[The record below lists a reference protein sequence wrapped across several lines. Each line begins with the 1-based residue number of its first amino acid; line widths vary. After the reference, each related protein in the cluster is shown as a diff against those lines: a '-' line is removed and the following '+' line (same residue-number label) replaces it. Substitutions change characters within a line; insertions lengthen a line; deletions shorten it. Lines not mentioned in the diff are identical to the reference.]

1 MRAITKKLWRELWQ
15 MRGQAVAISL
25 VILSGVAIYV
35 MSLSTLD
42 SLYLTRQNYYQDYRF
57 AELFAELKRAPNGL
71 ESRIRDL
78 PGVDQVETRVV
89 ATVKLDMPAFDDPVT
104 GKLVSLPDHG
114 EPLMNRLYLRSGR
127 LVAPGRGREVVVS
140 EAFAGLHHLSPGDPL
155 TAIIN
160 GKRQTLTIVGI
171 ALSPEY
177 IYQLPPGATV
187 PDFKRFAILWM
198 ARTPLESAYDMQGAF
213 NDVVLRMAHGA
224 DQETVITRL
233 DRLLARYGGR
243 GAYGRKDQ
251 VSHHFLSEELRQLRT
266 LATAFPVI
274 FFAVAAFLLNIVISR
289 IVALQREE
297 IAALKAFGYSNFAVG
312 VHYVQLVLV
321 IVAFG
326 VAAGLLC
333 GAWMGQGLS
342 EIYVGFYRF
351 PYLRYVLQP
360 DVMVSAAL
368 ISALVA
374 VLGTLH
380 AIRRAALLPPAQAM
394 RPEPP
399 AVYRVTLIERLGMQ
413 RWFSQPT
420 RMITRNIERR
430 PLKSALSMLGLA
442 AACGVMMVGNFQG
455 DAIDYMVDIQFNRS
469 QREDIALS
477 FTEPTS
483 KRALYSLQSLPGVNY
498 AEGART
504 VPVRIRFENRS
515 YRTVIYGTDPGS
527 RLSRVLDSELRPVT
541 LPDEGV
547 VLNDHLGKVLGV
559 RPGDQ
564 VVLEVLEGDRP
575 VRSVVVAAIARQY
588 LGMGAYMQR
597 HALNRLMMEG
607 DAITGAYLDVDSD
620 YQVQIYTELRDMP
633 RVVGTRV
640 RTIAVKNF
648 YDILAETMLF
658 FTFITTVLGA
668 TIAFGVVYNT
678 ARISLAERGHE
689 LASLRVLGF
698 SRGEIAYI
706 LLGEL
711 AILTLIAIPVGF
723 LVGRGLCGYLVSR
736 LQTDLYRVP
745 LVLEPD
751 TYAFAALVVLLSAA
765 VSGVMIWQQLG
776 RLDLV
781 AVLKTKE

>member
-1 MRAITKKLWRELWQ
+1 VRAINKKLWRELWQ
-15 MRGQAVAISL
+15 MRGQALAISL
-25 VILSGVAIYV
+25 VILSGVSIYV

-42 SLYLTRQNYYQDYRF
+42 SLYLTRQSYYQDYRF
-57 AELFAELKRAPNGL
+57 ADLFAELKRAPNVL
-71 ESRIRDL
+71 EARMREL

-89 ATVKLDMPAFDDPVT
+89 ATVKIDMPAFADPVT
-104 GKLVSLPDHG
+104 GKLVSLPDQG
-114 EPLMNRLYLRSGR
+114 EPLMNRLYLRRGR
-127 LVAPGRGREVVVS
+127 LVEPGRDNEVVVS
-140 EAFAGLHHLSPGDPL
+140 EAFADLHRLSPGDPI

-160 GKRQTLTIVGI
+160 GKRQTLNIVGI

-198 ARTPLESAYDMQGAF
+198 ARTPLENAYDMSGAF
-213 NDVVLRMAHGA
+213 NDVVLRLAHGA
-224 DQETVITRL
+224 DPPAIISRL

-243 GAYGRKDQ
+243 GAYARKDQ
-251 VSHHFLSEELRQLRT
+251 VSHHFLNEELRQLRT

-274 FFAVAAFLLNIVISR
+274 FFSVAAFLLNIVISR

-297 IAALKAFGYSNFAVG
+297 IAALKAFGYSNLAVG
-312 VHYVQLVLV
+312 VHYIQLVLM

-333 GAWMGQGLS
+333 GAWLGHGLS
-342 EIYVGFYRF
+342 DIYVGFYRF
-351 PYLRYVLQP
+351 PYLHYVLQP
-360 DVMVSAAL
+360 VVMVSAAL
-368 ISALVA
+368 ISVVVA

-399 AVYRVTLIERLGMQ
+399 AVYRMTLIERLGLQ
-413 RWFSQPT
+413 RWLSQPT
-420 RMITRNIERR
+420 RMIARNIERR
-430 PLKSALSMLGLA
+430 PLKSALSMLGIA

-455 DAIDYMVDIQFNRS
+455 DAIDYMVDVQFNRS

-483 KRALYSLQSLPGVNY
+483 TRALYSLRALPGVDY
-498 AEGART
+498 VEGART

-527 RLSRVLDSELRPVT
+527 RLSRVLDRELQPVT
-541 LPDEGV
+541 LPDAGV
-547 VLNDHLGKVLGV
+547 VLNDHLARTLGV
-559 RPGDQ
+559 RPGDR
-564 VVLEVLEGDRP
+564 VVLEVLEGNRP
-575 VRSVVVAAIARQY
+575 VRTVVVAAIAQQY

-597 HALNRLMMEG
+597 HALNRLMKEG
-607 DAITGAYLDVDSD
+607 DAISGAYLAVDSD
-620 YQVQIYTELRDMP
+620 YQAGIYAELRDMP

-648 YDILAETMLF
+648 YDILAETLLF

-678 ARISLAERGHE
+678 ARIALAERGHE

-711 AILTLIAIPVGF
+711 AMLTLVAIPVGF
-723 LVGRGLCGYLVSR
+723 LVGRGLCAYLVTR

-765 VSGVMIWQQLG
+765 VSGVMIWRQLG
-776 RLDLV
+776 RLDLL

>member
-1 MRAITKKLWRELWQ
+1 MRALTKKLWRELWQ
-15 MRGQAVAISL
+15 MRGQALAIAL
-25 VILSGVAIYV
+25 VILSGVAIFV

-42 SLYLTRQNYYQDYRF
+42 SLYLTRQSYYQEYRF

-71 ESRIRDL
+71 QARIRDL

-89 ATVKLDMPAFDDPVT
+89 ALVKLDLPGFADPVT
-104 GKLVSLPDHG
+104 GKLVSLPDRG
-114 EPLMNRLYLRSGR
+114 EPLQNRLYLRHGR
-127 LVAPGRGREVVVS
+127 LVAPGRNNEVVVN
-140 EAFAGLHHLSPGDPL
+140 EAFANLHGLAPGDSL
-155 TAIIN
+155 AAIIN

-177 IYQLPPGATV
+177 IYQLAPGATV

-213 NDVVLRMAHGA
+213 NDVLLRLAHGA
-224 DQETVITRL
+224 DRETVITRL
-233 DRLLARYGGR
+233 DRLLERYGGR
-243 GAYGRKDQ
+243 GAYARKDQ
-251 VSHHFLSEELRQLRT
+251 VSHHFLNEELRQLRT

-274 FFAVAAFLLNIVISR
+274 FFSVAAFLLNIVISR
-289 IVALQREE
+289 IIALQREE
-297 IAALKAFGYSNFAVG
+297 IASLKAFGYSNLAIG
-312 VHYVQLVLV
+312 LHYIQLVLV

-326 VAAGLLC
+326 VAGGLLC
-333 GAWMGQGLS
+333 GVWLGQGLS
-342 EIYVGFYRF
+342 EIYIGFYRF
-351 PYLRYVLQP
+351 PYLQYVLQP
-360 DVMVSAAL
+360 GVMLSAAL
-368 ISALVA
+368 ISVVVA
-374 VLGTLH
+374 VLGTLY
-380 AIRRAALLPPAQAM
+380 AIRRAALMPPAQAM

-399 AVYRVTLIERLGMQ
+399 AVYRAALVERLGLQ
-413 RWFSQPT
+413 RWLSQPT

-430 PLKSALSMLGLA
+430 PLKSALSMLGIA

-455 DAIDYMVDIQFNRS
+455 DAIDYMVDVQFNRS

-483 KRALYSLQSLPGVNY
+483 KRALYSLRTLPGVEY
-498 AEGART
+498 VEGART

-515 YRTVIYGTDPGS
+515 YRTVIYGSEPDS
-527 RLSRVLDSELRPVT
+527 QLSRVLDSELRPVV

-547 VLNDHLGKVLGV
+547 VINDHLGRTLGV

-564 VVLEVLEGDRP
+564 IILEVLEGSRP
-575 VRSVVVAAIARQY
+575 IKPVVVAAIAKQY

-597 HALNRLMMEG
+597 RALNRLMQEG
-607 DAITGAYLDVDSD
+607 DVISGAYLAVDSD
-620 YQVQIYTELRDMP
+620 YQDRIYAELRDMP

-640 RTIAVKNF
+640 RSIAVKNF
-648 YDILAETMLF
+648 YAILAETILF

-678 ARISLAERGHE
+678 ARIALAERGHE

-711 AILTLIAIPVGF
+711 ALLTLVAIPLGF
-723 LVGRGLCGYLVSR
+723 LVGRGLCAYLVAR

-751 TYAFAALVVLLSAA
+751 TYAFAALVVLLSAT
-765 VSGVMIWQQLG
+765 VSGVMIWRQLG
-776 RLDLV
+776 RLDLL
-781 AVLKTKE
+781 AVLKTRE

>member
-1 MRAITKKLWRELWQ
+1 MRALTKKLWRELWQ
-15 MRGQAVAISL
+15 MRGQALAVAL
-25 VILSGVAIYV
+25 VILSGVAIFV

-42 SLYLTRQNYYQDYRF
+42 SLYLTRQSYYQDYRF

-71 ESRIRDL
+71 QARIRDL

-89 ATVKLDMPAFDDPVT
+89 ALAKLDLPGFADPVT
-104 GKLVSLPDHG
+104 GKLVSLPDRG
-114 EPLMNRLYLRSGR
+114 EPLLNRLYLRHGR
-127 LVAPGRGREVVVS
+127 LVAPGRNNEVVVN
-140 EAFAGLHHLSPGDPL
+140 EAFASRHGLVPGDAL
-155 TAIIN
+155 AAIIH

-177 IYQLPPGATV
+177 IYQLAPGATV

-213 NDVVLRMAHGA
+213 NDVLLRLAHGA
-224 DQETVITRL
+224 HRETVITRL
-233 DRLLARYGGR
+233 DRLLERYGGR
-243 GAYGRKDQ
+243 GAYARKDQ
-251 VSHHFLSEELRQLRT
+251 VSHHFLNEELRQLRT

-274 FFAVAAFLLNIVISR
+274 FFSVAAFLLNIVISR
-289 IVALQREE
+289 IIALQREE
-297 IAALKAFGYSNFAVG
+297 IATLKAFGYSNLAVG
-312 VHYVQLVLV
+312 VHYIQLVLV

-333 GAWMGQGLS
+333 GVWLGQGLS
-342 EIYVGFYRF
+342 EIYIGFYRF
-351 PYLRYVLQP
+351 PYLQYVLRP
-360 DVMVSAAL
+360 GVTVSAAL
-368 ISALVA
+368 ISVAVA
-374 VLGTLH
+374 VLGTLY

-399 AVYRVTLIERLGMQ
+399 AVYRAALLERLGLQ

-430 PLKSALSMLGLA
+430 PLKSALSMLGIA
-442 AACGVMMVGNFQG
+442 AACGVMMVGTFQG
-455 DAIDYMVDIQFNRS
+455 DAIDYMVDVQFNRS

-483 KRALYSLQSLPGVNY
+483 KRALYSLRTLPGVEY
-498 AEGART
+498 VEGART

-515 YRTVIYGTDPGS
+515 YRTVIYGSEPDS
-527 RLSRVLDSELRPVT
+527 QLSRVLDSELHPVV

-547 VLNDHLGKVLGV
+547 VINDHLGRTLGV

-564 VVLEVLEGDRP
+564 VMLEVLEGSRP
-575 VRSVVVAAIARQY
+575 VRPVVVTAIAKQY

-597 HALNRLMMEG
+597 RALNRLMQEG
-607 DAITGAYLDVDSD
+607 DVISGAYLAVDSD
-620 YQVQIYTELRDMP
+620 YQDRIYAELRDMP
-633 RVVGTRV
+633 RVAGTRV
-640 RTIAVKNF
+640 RSIAVKNF
-648 YDILAETMLF
+648 YAILAETILF

-678 ARISLAERGHE
+678 ARIALAERGHE

-711 AILTLIAIPVGF
+711 ALLTLVAIPLGF
-723 LVGRGLCGYLVSR
+723 LVGRGLCAYLVAR

-751 TYAFAALVVLLSAA
+751 SYAFAALVVLLSAT
-765 VSGVMIWQQLG
+765 VSGVMIWRQLG
-776 RLDLV
+776 RLDLL
-781 AVLKTKE
+781 AVLKTRE